1 VQAAQAA
8 SAQASNGA
16 SSQEMA
22 ELKAVATSAYDGI
35 TESLGGLR
43 KNLVELEESFNKI
56 ERTVPDKDS
65 ARKLRSTLEEV
76 MNCFDEARSQI
87 RSLRAVIE

>member
-1 VQAAQAA
+1 
-8 SAQASNGA
+8 
-16 SSQEMA
+16 MA
-22 ELKAVATSAYDGI
+22 ELKAVATAAYDGI
-35 TESLGGLR
+35 TEALGGLR
-43 KNLVELEESFNKI
+43 KNLVDLEEGFNKV

-76 MNCFDEARSQI
+76 MNCFDDARSQI